1 MPVVA
6 FAAIGVVTPVGSS
19 FPFGTDPH
27 TTSSSL
33 RGQSFSSIL
42 GAGSVRGAI
51 SVLLVILRNCLPE
64 QTSWHRAADHLGMIR

>member
-1 MPVVA
+1 MPAVA
-6 FAAIGVVTPVGSS
+6 FAVIGAVTPAGSS
-19 FPFGTDPH
+19 FPFATDPH

-33 RGQSFSSIL
+33 RGQSFRSIL

-64 QTSWHRAADHLGMIR
+64 HALWHRAADHLGIIR